1 MTKNN
6 LINKNE
12 IVRPPVVVVLG
23 HVDSGKTSLL
33 LAIRKMQFTGAKPG
47 GAITQHIGAYQINL
61 GNPSASSGQRKITFL
76 DTPGHEA
83 FSAMRNRGAKVADI
97 AVLVVDGLE
106 GVKPQTKEAILN
118 IKAADISMIVAINK
132 TDKPGI
138 IVEKVKA
145 GLAKEGVLVESMGG
159 QTPSCNVSAKTGQG
173 INELLDMIT
182 LVGDMADLKGDTSNQ
197 AEGVIIESFL
207 DSKRGPIATVLVS
220 DGTLSLGD
228 TVATFSSLGKIKNM
242 VDFQGVPVEK
252 ALPSDPVVIMGLDN
266 VPKVGETLKVFSDLD
281 QAKAYLKA
289 EPKKEIILNPVAKE
303 GQKVL
308 NLILK
313 SDVVG
318 SIEAIYEVLKEI
330 PQERV
335 ILNILKSDV
344 GEINETDVKL
354 AKSTR
359 AIIFGFRVKINSI
372 AKQIIERD
380 KIKVI
385 TFNVIYDFITGVRNF
400 MERIMSPEDVRTDL
414 GKIKIL
420 AVFLAEKNRQIIGG
434 KVIFGEIKRGGSIEV
449 QRNEEVVGKGRMI
462 NLQKNKK
469 DADKVSKGE
478 ECGILYEG
486 NVKIEEGDILTI
498 YLESKV
504 KGEL

>member
-1 MTKNN
+1 MINN
-6 LINKNE
+6 NKANQNE
-12 IVRPPVVVVLG
+12 ASRPPVVVILG

-33 LAIRKMQFTGAKPG
+33 LAIQKMQFTGAKPG
-47 GAITQHIGAYQINL
+47 GAITQHIGAYQIERE
-61 GNPSASSGQRKITFL
+61 GKKITFL

-97 AVLVVDGLE
+97 AILVVDGLE
-106 GVKPQTKEAILN
+106 GVKPQTKEAILHV
-118 IKAADISMIVAINK
+118 KAAGIPMIVAINK
-132 TDKPGI
+132 TDRPGVI
-138 IVEKVKA
+138 IEKVKTS
-145 GLAKEGVLVESMGG
+145 LAKEGVLVESMGG
-159 QTPSCNVSAKTGQG
+159 QIPSANVSAKTGQG
-173 INELLDMIT
+173 IGELLDMIS
-182 LVGDMADLKGDTSNQ
+182 LVGEMEDLKGDIANPGQ
-197 AEGVIIESFL
+197 GVVIESFL
-207 DSKRGPIATVLVS
+207 DAKRGPIATVIIS
-220 DGTLSLGD
+220 DGQLSLGD

-242 VDFQGVPVEK
+242 ENFQGDSVEK

-266 VPKVGETLKVFSDLD
+266 VPKVGETLKVFPDID
-281 QAKAYLKA
+281 RAKGYLQA
-289 EPKKEIILNPVAKE
+289 EPKKEMVLNPVAKE

-318 SIEAIYEVLKEI
+318 SIEAIEEVLKEI
-330 PQERV
+330 PQEKV
-335 ILNILKSDV
+335 ILNILKAEV

-354 AKSTR
+354 ARSTK
-359 AIIFGFRVKINSI
+359 AVIFGFRVKTNPV
-372 AKQIIERD
+372 AKQMIERD
-380 KIKVI
+380 KIKVM
-385 TFNVIYDFITGVRNF
+385 TFEIIYDFVTGLRNF

-434 KVIFGEIKRGGSIEV
+434 KVIFGEIKKGGLIEV
-449 QRNEEVVGKGRMI
+449 QRNEEVIGKGKMI

-469 DADKVSKGE
+469 DTDKALKGE

-486 NVKIEEGDILTI
+486 NVKIEEGDILTV

-504 KGEL
+504 RGEL